1 MAASGKISSGFTL
14 LELMVTLAIV
24 AFALTLL
31 PPMFSAG
38 RSSTEL
44 RAATRDIVNGLRQ
57 ARSNAIAGNR
67 ESTFTLNLAERS
79 YTIGARGAVQ
89 PIGGGID
96 LELLT
101 ARSELSGG
109 RAGQIR
115 FYPDGGSSGGE
126 IRISRNATAYL
137 VTVDWLTGAVRLDG
151 PE

>member
-1 MAASGKISSGFTL
+1 MWARGKNSSGFTL

-38 RSSTEL
+38 RSNTQL
-44 RAATRDIVNGLRQ
+44 RQATRDIVNGLRQ
-57 ARSNAIAGNR
+57 ARSNAIVDNR

-79 YTIGARGAVQ
+79 YTIGAIGAGQ
-89 PIGGGID
+89 PLGSGID

-126 IRISRNATAYL
+126 IRISRNAVAYI
-137 VTVDWLTGAVRLDG
+137 VTVDWLTGAVRLGD